1 MSPALALRR
10 ATLADAAGV
19 HALLVAA
26 GRDLAA
32 RGFLNW
38 STPYPR
44 EKLDADV
51 VSREVYAV
59 FTADDG
65 RQRRPVAT
73 FTLGATPARADAPMH
88 WRVPEAPA
96 RYLNRLAV
104 DPALQGRGLGGWC
117 LERIEELARVAGAAS
132 VRCEVLRANA
142 AARRLYERHG
152 YEERGEW
159 HRPDWTFT
167 CYERELR
174 GVTPT
179 AVVG

>member
-1 MSPALALRR
+1 VQCTLRR
-10 ATLADAAGV
+10 ATPADAAGV

-26 GRDLAA
+26 GRDLAT

-51 VSREVYAV
+51 VSREVYVA
-59 FTADDG
+59 FADDDA
-65 RQRRPVAT
+65 RQRRPAAT
-73 FTLGATPARADAPMH
+73 FTLGATPARADAPTH
-88 WRVPEAPA
+88 WLVPHAPA

-117 LERIEELARVAGAAS
+117 LERIEEIAHAAGASA
-132 VRCEVLRANA
+132 VRCEVLRANSVV
-142 AARRLYERHG
+142 RRLYERHG

-167 CYERELR
+167 CYERMLD
-174 GVTPT
+174 G
-179 AVVG
+179 